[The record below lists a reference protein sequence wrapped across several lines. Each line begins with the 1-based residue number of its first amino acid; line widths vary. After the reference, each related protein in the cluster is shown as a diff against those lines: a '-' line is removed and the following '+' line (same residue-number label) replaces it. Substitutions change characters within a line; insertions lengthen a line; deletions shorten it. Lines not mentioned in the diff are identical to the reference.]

1 MSVPE
6 MNELI
11 ERVVQ
16 DVAQK
21 DFREYFDEYEEWIKK
36 GVEGELFVW
45 KYFNSSRFHVFFVII
60 SENFIFLYY
69 EFNNW

>member
-1 MSVPE
+1 MEMSVPE

-36 GVEGELFVW
+36 GVEGELFV
-45 KYFNSSRFHVFFVII
+45 
-60 SENFIFLYY
+60 
-69 EFNNW
+69 